1 MWARSY
7 IAWSTLCAPRA
18 PYRRASFYPLVHFFK
33 SKPSTCTCFLPSP
46 PLSALP
52 RSVSI
57 MWWQKFKELP
67 FVKSWRYGT
76 FGLNEPHLQAMPMV
90 YYPAQYIPADEVL
103 VRVPRQLAQGNSGS
117 LLSQICS
124 SWNTFVTTSS
134 PKAPWDQSDRVTLL
148 PTRRPP
154 LTRHMALHQWVATFF
169 ISDIMTALNWICWA
183 AWRVII
189 ELTFCWGCW
198 MFPVI
203 PLNSNSNNFSNYV
216 IVNET
221 STKCT
226 FNSHIFQSC

>member
-1 MWARSY
+1 MHLLLA
-7 IAWSTLCAPRA
+7 IATFVGAASVCFNHVMTKVQRITFCQKLKIWYLWSHRW
-18 PYRRASFYPLVHFFK
+18 
-33 SKPSTCTCFLPSP
+33 SKNHICRQCQWCTTPPSTSRLT
-46 PLSALP
+46 
-52 RSVSI
+52 RSWSVC
-57 MWWQKFKELP
+57 LA
-67 FVKSWRYGT
+67 SW
-76 FGLNEPHLQAMPMV
+76 PKVIIVVV
-90 YYPAQYIPADEVL
+90 YCLKYVH
-103 VRVPRQLAQGNSGS
+103 S
-117 LLSQICS
+117 C
-124 SWNTFVTTSS
+124 WNTFVTIST

-148 PTRRPP
+148 RTRRPP

-169 ISDIMTALNWICWA
+169 ISDIMTALNWICWS

-216 IVNET
+216 MVNET